1 MRAVALIRA
10 IRLSLALVTGWAT
23 AVSGQTAASRP
34 IPAAKTAE
42 GSLSFDGRA
51 NVGDFTG
58 TTTTLSG
65 EMSGGPDLSA
75 VRGWVESPVATL
87 KTGKDRRDRDLL
99 KSLEADKYPTL
110 RFDLDDVVAQNTGDS
125 VPVTLKGRLSIH
137 GIVRPVELPGSV
149 VLGADHARVRS
160 GFPLNLKDYKIGGLS
175 KMMGMLRMYEDITVH
190 VDVTFRFA
198 AAASER

>member
-1 MRAVALIRA
+1 MVAIRA

-23 AVSGQTAASRP
+23 AGSGQTAARRP
-34 IPAAKTAE
+34 IPAAKSAE

-58 TTTTLSG
+58 TTRTLSG

-110 RFDLDDVVAQNTGDS
+110 RFDLDDVGAQSTGDS

-137 GIVRPVELPGSV
+137 GIVRPVELPGSA
-149 VLGADHARVRS
+149 VLSADHVRVRS
-160 GFPLNLKDYKIGGLS
+160 DFPLNLKDYKIGGLS

-190 VDVTFRFA
+190 VDVTFRFQ
-198 AAASER
+198 

>member
-1 MRAVALIRA
+1 MRAVVPIRA

-23 AVSGQTAASRP
+23 AGSGQTAASRP

-99 KSLEADKYPTL
+99 KSMEADKHPTL
-110 RFDLDDVVAQNTGDS
+110 RFDLDGVVAQTTGDS

-149 VLGADHARVRS
+149 VLSADHARVRS
-160 GFPLNLKDYKIGGLS
+160 DFPLNLKDYKIGGLS

-190 VDVTFRFA
+190 VDVTFRFQ
-198 AAASER
+198 SEK

>member
-1 MRAVALIRA
+1 MRAMVAIRA

-23 AVSGQTAASRP
+23 AGSGQTAASRP
-34 IPAAKTAE
+34 IPAAKSAE

-99 KSLEADKYPTL
+99 KSMEADKYPTL
-110 RFDLDDVVAQNTGDS
+110 RFDLDNVVGQNTADS

-149 VLGADHARVRS
+149 VLSADHARVRAD
-160 GFPLNLKDYKIGGLS
+160 FPLNLKDYKIGGLS
-175 KMMGMLRMYEDITVH
+175 KMMGMLRMYEDIKVH
-190 VDVTFRFA
+190 VDVTFRFGG
-198 AAASER
+198 